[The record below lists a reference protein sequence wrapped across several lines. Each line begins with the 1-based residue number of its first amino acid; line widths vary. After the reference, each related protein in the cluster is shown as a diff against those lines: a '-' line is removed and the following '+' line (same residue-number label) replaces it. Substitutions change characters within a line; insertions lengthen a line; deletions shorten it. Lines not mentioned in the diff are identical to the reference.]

1 MNTLLINFLETIY
14 AEQKETSLQ
23 GKWITFND
31 IKTLFSKYE
40 SKFVISQIG
49 TSEENRPIMQLKIGK
64 GSKKY
69 YYGLKCTATKVQEQG
84 PCLIYLI
91 VF

>member
-49 TSEENRPIMQLKIGK
+49 TSEETNQ
-64 GSKKY
+64 
-69 YYGLKCTATKVQEQG
+69 V
-84 PCLIYLI
+84 
-91 VF
+91 